1 MTTKTYT
8 ILGDACELRVEV
20 IPTMQALGDQ
30 PWEVFIYDL
39 GDGLC
44 LNCDS
49 NHTFEAPSALQA
61 ATEAVDCF
69 LEHNGL
75 PTSYSIN

>member
-20 IPTMQALGDQ
+20 IPTMEALGDQ
-30 PWEVFIYDL
+30 PWEVLIYDL

-44 LNCDS
+44 LNYES
-49 NHTFEAPSALQA
+49 NHIFEAPSALQA